1 MQTID
6 LGNITIGG
14 DAPQQ
19 PPMAPERPCLEEEK
33 LPANECPQPAPE
45 PQPCAQEAPA
55 PESASAILSSKIAGG
70 ICFNSCETYKSAEI
84 GCVPPD
90 GQGRILD
97 LSFTLRGVCPNCRIA
112 VCVALYEV
120 DSCGCETP
128 CGMKMFAV
136 GPTSCSRCA
145 DIPVSGLRFILPE
158 NITGEGASCCRRRCI
173 NVKIMTNYIDFGE
186 SSCHF

>member
-1 MQTID
+1 M
-6 LGNITIGG
+6 N
-14 DAPQQ
+14 AS
-19 PPMAPERPCLEEEK
+19 
-33 LPANECPQPAPE
+33 QPAPE

-84 GCVPPD
+84 GCAARTARAAFWTSPS
-90 GQGRILD
+90 R
-97 LSFTLRGVCPNCRIA
+97 FAACANCRIA
-112 VCVALYEV
+112 VFVALYEV

-136 GPTSCSRCA
+136 GPPPAAAARIS
-145 DIPVSGLRFILPE
+145 PVSGLRFIRFRRISPAR
-158 NITGEGASCCRRRCI
+158 GASCCRRRCI